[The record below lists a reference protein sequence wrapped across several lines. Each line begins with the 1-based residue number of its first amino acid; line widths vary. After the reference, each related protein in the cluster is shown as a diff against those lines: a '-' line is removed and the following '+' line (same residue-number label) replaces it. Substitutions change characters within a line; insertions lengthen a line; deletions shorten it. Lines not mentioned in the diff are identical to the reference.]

1 MMVREKSGS
10 LEMSNIPLDVISH
23 NANIKSH
30 PEISVVIPLF
40 NEVENVGLLYSE
52 LKSAMK
58 EMGHPWEVIFVDDG
72 STDGTDEVLRG
83 LHVHEDG
90 VCVVKLRRNFGQT
103 AAMTAGFN
111 HARGEIIVCLDGDL
125 QNDPQDI
132 ARLVNKLAEGYDVV
146 SGWRASRRDG
156 FWLRTLP
163 SRIANWLISRTTG
176 TYLHDYGCT
185 LKAYRAEM
193 IRELRLY
200 GEMHRFIP
208 ALIGGNGARIAELT
222 VNHSPRRY
230 GKSKYGI
237 SRTVR
242 VVLDLLTVKFLLSF
256 LTKPLQI
263 FGVLGLLSLSI
274 GMVICF
280 YLAVMKIFAGY
291 GLAERPL
298 LLLGV
303 FLGIVGVQF
312 ICMGILAEI
321 QTRSYH
327 ESSEKR
333 TYSIREVLRPEHAKQ
348 GSGAIPFEKAIVIKK
363 TGNGVAADKV

>member
-1 MMVREKSGS
+1 
-10 LEMSNIPLDVISH
+10 MSNLPLDGILHS
-23 NANIKSH
+23 ANSKSH

-40 NEVENVGLLYSE
+40 NEAENVGLLYSE

-58 EMGHPWEVIFVDDG
+58 EMGLPWEVIFVDDG

-83 LHVHEDG
+83 LHAHEDG

-111 HARGEIIVCLDGDL
+111 HARGEIIICLDGDL
-125 QNDPQDI
+125 QNDPHDI
-132 ARLVNKLAEGYDVV
+132 ARLVNKLSEGYDVV
-146 SGWRASRRDG
+146 SGWRANRRDG

-185 LKAYRAEM
+185 LKAYRADM

-208 ALIGGNGARIAELT
+208 ALIGGNGARITELP

-230 GKSKYGI
+230 GTSKYGI
-237 SRTVR
+237 SRTMR

-263 FGVLGLLSLSI
+263 FGVLGLLSLSM

-280 YLAVMKIFAGY
+280 YLAAMKIFAGY

-333 TYSIREVLRPEHAKQ
+333 TYSIREVLRPEYGRQRSAPI
-348 GSGAIPFEKAIVIKK
+348 AFEKTMVLKK
-363 TGNGVAADKV
+363 AGYTVGDKV

>member
-1 MMVREKSGS
+1 MSKLARSHAGERNMLVLNAIRRS
-10 LEMSNIPLDVISH
+10 LSSFHCSTRGECPTS
-23 NANIKSH
+23 
-30 PEISVVIPLF
+30 
-40 NEVENVGLLYSE
+40 LYHA
-52 LKSAMK
+52 LKSTMK
-58 EMGHPWEVIFVDDG
+58 KMGRSWEVVFVDDG
-72 STDGTDEVLRG
+72 STDGTDVVLRE
-83 LHVHEDG
+83 LHAQEEG

-132 ARLVNKLAEGYDVV
+132 AQLVNKLAEGYDVV
-146 SGWRASRRDG
+146 SGWRANRQDG
-156 FWLRTLP
+156 FWLRTFP
-163 SRIANWLISRTTG
+163 SRVANWLISRTTG
-176 TYLHDYGCT
+176 THLHDYGCT
-185 LKAYRAEM
+185 LKAYRADM

-208 ALIGGNGARIAELT
+208 ALMGGNGARITELS
-222 VNHSPRRY
+222 VNHYPRRH

-256 LTKPLQI
+256 ITKPLQI
-263 FGVLGLLSLSI
+263 FGLVGLCSLST

-280 YLAVMKIFAGY
+280 YLAMMKIFAGY

-327 ESSEKR
+327 ESSAKR
-333 TYSIREVLRPEHAKQ
+333 TYSIREVLRPEDSRHGIA
-348 GSGAIPFEKAIVIKK
+348 AVAFEK
-363 TGNGVAADKV
+363 GNGGQKSRIWCRGRQGLGMLAILS

>member
-1 MMVREKSGS
+1 
-10 LEMSNIPLDVISH
+10 
-23 NANIKSH
+23 
-30 PEISVVIPLF
+30 
-40 NEVENVGLLYSE
+40 
-52 LKSAMK
+52 
-58 EMGHPWEVIFVDDG
+58 
-72 STDGTDEVLRG
+72 
-83 LHVHEDG
+83 
-90 VCVVKLRRNFGQT
+90 
-103 AAMTAGFN
+103 
-111 HARGEIIVCLDGDL
+111 VCLDGDL

-132 ARLVNKLAEGYDVV
+132 AQLVNKLDEGYDVV
-146 SGWRASRRDG
+146 SGWRVNRRDG

-208 ALIGGNGARIAELT
+208 ALIGGNGARITEIP
-222 VNHSPRRY
+222 VNHYARRH

-237 SRTVR
+237 SRTVP
-242 VVLDLLTVKFLLSF
+242 VLLDLLTVKFLLSF

-263 FGVLGLLSLSI
+263 FGLLGFLSFSI
-274 GMVICF
+274 GMMICF
-280 YLAVMKIFAGY
+280 YLTVMKIFAGY

-298 LLLGV
+298 LLLGI
-303 FLGIVGVQF
+303 FLALLGVQF

-327 ESSEKR
+327 ESSQKCI
-333 TYSIREVLRPEHAKQ
+333 YSIREVLCAKQ
-348 GSGAIPFEKAIVIKK
+348 NSQSNSSVV
-363 TGNGVAADKV
+363 TLSDV

>member
-1 MMVREKSGS
+1 
-10 LEMSNIPLDVISH
+10 MSDLTLDILQPQ
-23 NANIKSH
+23 ANVTAY
-30 PEISVVIPLF
+30 PEISVVIPVF
-40 NEVENVGLLYSE
+40 NEVENVQPLYTA
-52 LKSAMK
+52 LKSTMK
-58 EMGHPWEVIFVDDG
+58 KIGRPWEVIFVDDG
-72 STDGTDEVLRG
+72 STDGTYGLLKKLHEHDEG
-83 LHVHEDG
+83 M
-90 VCVVKLRRNFGQT
+90 CVVQLRRNFGQT

-132 ARLVNKLAEGYDVV
+132 AQLVHKLDDGYDVV
-146 SGWRASRRDG
+146 SGWRVNRRDG

-208 ALIGGNGARIAELT
+208 ALIGGNGARITEIP
-222 VNHSPRRY
+222 VNHYPRRH

-242 VVLDLLTVKFLLSF
+242 VILDLLTVKFLLSF
-256 LTKPLQI
+256 LTRPLQI
-263 FGVLGLLSLSI
+263 FGLMGLLSLSI
-274 GMVICF
+274 GIMICS
-280 YLAVMKIFAGY
+280 YLTVMKLFAGY
-291 GLAERPL
+291 GLADRPL

-303 FLGIVGVQF
+303 FLALLGVQF
-312 ICMGILAEI
+312 ICLGILAEI
-321 QTRSYH
+321 QIRSYH
-327 ESSEKR
+327 ESSAKC
-333 TYSIREVLRPEHAKQ
+333 TYSIREVLCAKQ
-348 GSGAIPFEKAIVIKK
+348 SSQSNSSVVPLSDV
-363 TGNGVAADKV
+363 

>member
-1 MMVREKSGS
+1 
-10 LEMSNIPLDVISH
+10 MSNLPLDAIPHS
-23 NANIKSH
+23 ANIKSH

-40 NEVENVGLLYSE
+40 NEVENVRPLYGE
-52 LKSAMK
+52 LKSTMK
-58 EMGHPWEVIFVDDG
+58 EMGRSWEVIFVDDG

-83 LHVHEDG
+83 LYAQEEG
-90 VCVVKLRRNFGQT
+90 VCVVKLRRSFGQT

-111 HARGEIIVCLDGDL
+111 HARCEIIVCLDGDL

-132 ARLVNKLAEGYDVV
+132 ARLVSKLAEGYDVV
-146 SGWRASRRDG
+146 SGWRANRQDG
-156 FWLRTLP
+156 FWLRTFP
-163 SRIANWLISRTTG
+163 SRVANWLISRTTG
-176 TYLHDYGCT
+176 TYLHDYGCS
-185 LKAYRAEM
+185 LKAYRADM

-208 ALIGGNGARIAELT
+208 ALIGGNGARIAELP
-222 VNHSPRRY
+222 VNHSPRRH
-230 GKSKYGI
+230 GRSKYGI

-263 FGVLGLLSLSI
+263 FGLIGLLSLST

-280 YLAVMKIFAGY
+280 YLAVMKVFVGY

-303 FLGIVGVQF
+303 FLAIVGVQF
-312 ICMGILAEI
+312 LCMGILAEI

-333 TYSIREVLRPEHAKQ
+333 TYSIREVLRPEYGRP
-348 GSGAIPFEKAIVIKK
+348 GSAPIAFEKGMVLRKA
-363 TGNGVAADKV
+363 GNGVSVDKV

>member
-1 MMVREKSGS
+1 
-10 LEMSNIPLDVISH
+10 MSDLTLDVLQPK
-23 NANIKSH
+23 ANVTCY

-40 NEVENVGLLYSE
+40 NEVENVQPLYTA
-52 LKSAMK
+52 LKSTMQK
-58 EMGHPWEVIFVDDG
+58 MGRPWEVIFVDDG
-72 STDGTDEVLRG
+72 STDGTYELLKK
-83 LHVHEDG
+83 LHVNNEG
-90 VCVVKLRRNFGQT
+90 MCVVKLRRNFGQT

-132 ARLVNKLAEGYDVV
+132 AQLVHKLDDGYDVV
-146 SGWRASRRDG
+146 SGWRVNRRDG

-208 ALIGGNGARIAELT
+208 ALIGGNGARITELP
-222 VNHSPRRY
+222 VNHYPRRH

-242 VVLDLLTVKFLLSF
+242 VTLDLLTVKFLLSF
-256 LTKPLQI
+256 LTRPLQI
-263 FGVLGLLSLSI
+263 FGLMGLLSLSI
-274 GMVICF
+274 GLMICS
-280 YLAVMKIFAGY
+280 YLSVMKLFAGY
-291 GLAERPL
+291 GLADRPL

-303 FLGIVGVQF
+303 FLALVGIQF
-312 ICMGILAEI
+312 ICLGILAEI
-321 QTRSYH
+321 QIRSYH
-327 ESSEKR
+327 ESSEKC
-333 TYSIREVLRPEHAKQ
+333 TYFIREVLGAKQ
-348 GSGAIPFEKAIVIKK
+348 SSQSNSSVVPLSDV
-363 TGNGVAADKV
+363 

>member
-1 MMVREKSGS
+1 
-10 LEMSNIPLDVISH
+10 MSNLSIDAISH
-23 NANIKSH
+23 SADIKAH
-30 PEISVVIPLF
+30 PEVSVVIPLF
-40 NEVENVGLLYSE
+40 NEVGNVRPLYRE
-52 LKSAMK
+52 LRSTMK
-58 EMGHPWEVIFVDDG
+58 ALGRSWEVIFVDDG
-72 STDGTDEVLRG
+72 STDGTDEVLRE
-83 LHVHEDG
+83 LYAQEDG
-90 VCVVKLRRNFGQT
+90 ICIVKLRRNFGQT

-111 HARGEIIVCLDGDL
+111 HAQGEIIVCLDGDL

-132 ARLVNKLAEGYDVV
+132 ARLLNKMTEGYDVV
-146 SGWRASRRDG
+146 SGWRVNRQDG

-163 SRIANWLISRTTG
+163 SRVANWLISRTTG

-185 LKAYRAEM
+185 LKVYRADM

-208 ALIGGNGARIAELT
+208 ALIGGNGARIAELP

-237 SRTVR
+237 SRVVR

-256 LTKPLQI
+256 LTKPLQV
-263 FGVLGLLSLSI
+263 FGLIGLLSLFA

-280 YLAVMKIFAGY
+280 YLAMMKVFMGY

-303 FLGIVGVQF
+303 FLAIVGVQF
-312 ICMGILAEI
+312 VCMGIVAEI

-327 ESSEKR
+327 ESSQKQ
-333 TYSIREVLRPEHAKQ
+333 TYSVREVLRPEYGRQ
-348 GSGAIPFEKAIVIKK
+348 GSAPIPFERGIVLKKA
-363 TGNGVAADKV
+363 GNGVVAEKV

>member
-1 MMVREKSGS
+1 
-10 LEMSNIPLDVISH
+10 MSNLTLDPIPS
-23 NANIKSH
+23 NAGTKSH
-30 PEISVVIPLF
+30 PEISIVIPLL
-40 NEVENVGLLYSE
+40 NEAENVRPLYGE

-58 EMGHPWEVIFVDDG
+58 EIGRPWEVIFVDDG
-72 STDGTDEVLRG
+72 SSDGTVKVLAE
-83 LHVHEDG
+83 LHGQEEG
-90 VCVVKLRRNFGQT
+90 ICVVKLRRNFGQT

-111 HARGEIIVCLDGDL
+111 HARGDIIVCLDGDL
-125 QNDPQDI
+125 QNDPRDI
-132 ARLVNKLAEGYDVV
+132 GRLVNKLAEGYDVV
-146 SGWRASRRDG
+146 SGWRANRQDG
-156 FWLRTLP
+156 FWLRKLP
-163 SRIANWLISRTTG
+163 SQIANWLISRTTG
-176 TYLHDYGCT
+176 TYLHDYGCS
-185 LKAYRAEM
+185 LKAYRADM

-208 ALIGGNGARIAELT
+208 ALIGGNGARITELQ
-222 VNHSPRRY
+222 VNHSPRRH

-242 VVLDLLTVKFLLSF
+242 VILDLLTVKFLLSF

-263 FGVLGLLSLSI
+263 FGFIGLLSFSI
-274 GMVICF
+274 GMMICF

-303 FLGIVGVQF
+303 FLGIVGMQF

-333 TYSIREVLRPEHAKQ
+333 TYSIREVLRPEHGRQ
-348 GSGAIPFEKAIVIKK
+348 GSGAIPFEKGMVIKK
-363 TGNGVAADKV
+363 PGLGVAADKV